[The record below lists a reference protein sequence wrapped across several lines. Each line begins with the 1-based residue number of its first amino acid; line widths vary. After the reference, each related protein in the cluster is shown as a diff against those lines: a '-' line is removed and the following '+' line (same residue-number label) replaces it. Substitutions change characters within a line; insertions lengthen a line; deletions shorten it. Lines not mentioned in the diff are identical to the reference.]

1 MSWRRKA
8 GGNLRAVSEFS
19 DQGPGRVGARLGKQ
33 DKLAASTAVVIEPGL
48 GFLAVLD
55 RCRCVGM

>member
-8 GGNLRAVSEFS
+8 GGAHGNLRAVSEFS
-19 DQGPGRVGARLGKQ
+19 DQGPGRGKQ
-33 DKLAASTAVVIEPGL
+33 DKLAAVVIEPGL
-48 GFLAVLD
+48 GFLAVLE